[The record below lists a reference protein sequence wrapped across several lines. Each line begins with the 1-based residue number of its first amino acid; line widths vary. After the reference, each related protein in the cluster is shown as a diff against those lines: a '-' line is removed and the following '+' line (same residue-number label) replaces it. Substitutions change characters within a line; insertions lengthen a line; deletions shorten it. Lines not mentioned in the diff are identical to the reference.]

1 MSALLLA
8 IFGAAAG
15 AYFAVFK
22 TKQEKLWLERYEK
35 TSGALLRANL
45 ITRFLQSEVN
55 GEYHVHGLT
64 QHEKKLLD
72 ENWPAARY
80 ELSRDIVLLQL
91 LFTEADLVGVQSS
104 WFDLQE
110 NLFYLL
116 EQSSGHDRHE
126 YISKA
131 LPGSESLENALIQL
145 AQRRCVE
152 SLFNSWLK
160 RWRYSA
166 Q

>member
-1 MSALLLA
+1 MSSFLVTILV
-8 IFGAAAG
+8 AAAG

-55 GEYHVHGLT
+55 GEYQIHGLT
-64 QHEKKLLD
+64 QHEKQSLD
-72 ENWPAARY
+72 TNWPNARY
-80 ELSRDIVLLQL
+80 ELSQDMVRLQL
-91 LFTEADLVGVQSS
+91 LFTDIDLKEIQSA
-104 WFDLQE
+104 WGELQRH
-110 NLFYLL
+110 LFFLI
-116 EQSSGHDRHE
+116 EESSGHDRHE

-131 LPGSESLENALIQL
+131 LPNSEWLEGALIAL
-145 AQRRCVE
+145 AQRRCVD
-152 SLFNSWLK
+152 SIFHTWLRK
-160 RWRYSA
+160 LKLLA